1 MNTTTILLL
10 LVSILIAAG
19 VSFYQYLYTRTQ
31 GATWRSKV
39 KSMSKVTLLLAFLRF
54 FSIFGL
60 LLLLINPI
68 ITRKTV
74 EIVKTPLPIVIDN
87 SASIKDLKSDKSAL
101 EVFQKL
107 SENAALIDKFDVQ
120 TYQFDQDFL
129 PSDTI
134 DFNGTQ
140 TNIDIVAKSLK
151 TIYKKQKFPTVL
163 ISDGNQTSGEDYVF
177 GFNPDNKVYPL
188 VVGDTATYLDL
199 RISQLNVNK
208 YAFHKNKFPVEVFLN
223 YAGTKNINTTFK
235 IAQGNSI
242 LHEQTIAFS
251 PSKKSATLTILL
263 PADKVGL
270 QLFKATIASK
280 EQEKNTYNNTKNF
293 AVEVIDQK
301 TEVALISSV
310 SHPDLGAIKRSIESN
325 AQRKVTIVKP
335 NQINS
340 LTNYDILILYQPSG
354 EFKTI
359 FDQNQTTKINTWIIT
374 GNDTDYGFLNQN
386 QTFFNF
392 KMSSQ
397 KEDYLASFDSQFN
410 LFALDNI
417 GFEQFPPLENPFG
430 SITASGNV
438 NILLNSTIRN
448 IPTNQPLM
456 AFSENQGR
464 RTSFLF
470 GENIWKWRANTYVNK
485 KSFADFDIF
494 LDKTIQYL
502 ASNNAKK
509 SLVVNHER
517 FYNSGEAIEIT
528 AQYFNKNYELDE
540 RARLTIAVTNT
551 KSKQVKNYD
560 LLRTSN
566 AFKVN
571 LDGLTAGN
579 YTFSVKE
586 LNSNSSYV
594 GSFEVLDFDI
604 EKQFVNPDW
613 NKLNQLAN
621 QTKGKAYLSNQVDT
635 LIKQLLEDE
644 SYKAIQKTIVKKSP
658 LIDWIWLLVLIALSL
673 ASEWFI
679 RKYNGLL

>member
-19 VSFYQYLYTRTQ
+19 VSFYHYLY
-31 GATWRSKV
+31 KV
-39 KSMSKVTLLLAFLRF
+39 KNRSNTTFLLVFLRF

-68 ITRKTV
+68 ITRKTI
-74 EIVKTPLPIVIDN
+74 ETVKTPLPIIIDN
-87 SASIKDLKSDKSAL
+87 SASITDLKADKQAM

-107 SENAALIDKFDVQ
+107 SENNDLKDKFDVQ
-120 TYQFDQDFL
+120 TYQFDTDFL
-129 PSDTI
+129 PSETI
-134 DFNGTQ
+134 DFKGTQ
-140 TNIDIVAKSLK
+140 SNIDVVAKSLK
-151 TIYKKQKFPTVL
+151 NIYKNQFFPTVL

-177 GFNPDNKVYPL
+177 GFNPDNKVYPV

-208 YAFHKNKFPVEVFLN
+208 YAFHKNKYPVEVFLN
-223 YAGTKNINTTFK
+223 YSGTKSINTTFR
-235 IAQGNSI
+235 ISQGNSV
-242 LHEQTIAFS
+242 LNQQTVAFS
-251 PSKKSATLTILL
+251 PSKKSATLNILL
-263 PADKVGL
+263 PADRVGL
-270 QLFKATIASK
+270 QILKATISSK
-280 EQEKNTYNNTKNF
+280 EQEKNTYNNAKNF

-301 TEVALISSV
+301 TEVALISSI

-335 NQINS
+335 YQVNLLSDYNV
-340 LTNYDILILYQPSG
+340 LIFYQPNG

-359 FDQNQTTKINTWIIT
+359 FEQNENTNINTWIIT

-386 QTFFNF
+386 QSNYTF
-392 KMSSQ
+392 KMSGQ

-417 GFEQFPPLENPFG
+417 RFEQFPPLENPFG
-430 SITASGNV
+430 SITENGNS
-438 NILLNSTIRN
+438 NTLLSSTIRN
-448 IPTNQPLM
+448 IPTNQPLL
-456 AFSENQGR
+456 AFAENQGR
-464 RTSFLF
+464 RSAFLF
-470 GENIWKWRANTYVNK
+470 GENIWKWRANSYVDK
-485 KSFADFDIF
+485 KTFADFDIF

-502 ASNNAKK
+502 ASNNARK

-517 FYNSGEAIEIT
+517 FYNSGEGIEIK

-540 RARLTIAVTNT
+540 KARLTIAVINT
-551 KSKQVKNYD
+551 KTKKVTNFD

-571 LDGLTAGN
+571 LDGLAAGN
-579 YTFSVKE
+579 YTFTVKE
-586 LNSNSSYV
+586 LNSNSSYKS
-594 GSFEVLDFDI
+594 SFEVLDFDI

-621 QTKGKAYLSNQVDT
+621 QTKGKAYLTNQVET
-635 LIKQLLEDE
+635 LIKQLLADE
-644 SYKAIQKTIVKKSP
+644 SYKAVQKTSLKKSP
-658 LIDWIWLLVLIALSL
+658 LIDWIWLLVLIAVSLS
-673 ASEWFI
+673 AEWFI